1 MARDF
6 LDLIDLRLLKVGM
19 VADPL
24 GLVFGNTDLAELRP
38 GLAGQ
43 NLDLLPN
50 GVLVLEGED
59 VSHLRA
65 GIAIDHSGSFLV
77 IGTLVVTQPL
87 YRAQVQV
94 WAVGINLTFCRK
106 SSHGD
111 IRVFASQIR
120 TGFRR
125 APQLH
130 EAEGEDSAE
139 LSVPTS
145 SFC

>member
-1 MARDF
+1 M
-6 LDLIDLRLLKVGM
+6 
-19 VADPL
+19 
-24 GLVFGNTDLAELRP
+24 
-38 GLAGQ
+38 
-43 NLDLLPN
+43 
-50 GVLVLEGED
+50 
-59 VSHLRA
+59 
-65 GIAIDHSGSFLV
+65 
-77 IGTLVVTQPL
+77 
-87 YRAQVQV
+87 
-94 WAVGINLTFCRK
+94 AVGINLTFCRK

-145 SFC
+145 SFADGAGNGTSAYLLRKSAPAAAAYRRPCLLAINASRLFNARTLSGSSPGTLLKKAR